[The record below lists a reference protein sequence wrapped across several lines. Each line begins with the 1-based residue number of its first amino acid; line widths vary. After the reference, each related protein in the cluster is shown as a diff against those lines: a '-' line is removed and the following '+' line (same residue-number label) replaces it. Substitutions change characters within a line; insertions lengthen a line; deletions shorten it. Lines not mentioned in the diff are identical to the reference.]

1 MTNQEQLKLALNT
14 VYSQKSEEI
23 LNSNNIEWTY
33 TENYDF
39 QKKLQVLINRQKHSY
54 WKFTNTRAKKFV
66 IAVATLIIL
75 LSSTMTVP
83 AVRKPVVDF
92 IIKTYHEFSS
102 YFISGNVPN
111 NTPET
116 IEKVSYPTYI
126 PEGFYE
132 TNKIADSV
140 SNLTIWENKNGENLT
155 LTQNLL
161 TVSSN
166 INTEN
171 TTVDEIIIGEFEV
184 TTFENNGRRLYL
196 WNNEVYSFVLDTSSH
211 LNISEAEKIILS
223 IK

>member
-1 MTNQEQLKLALNT
+1 MTNQEKVMLALNT
-14 VYSQKSEEI
+14 VYSQRSEEL
-23 LNSNNIEWTY
+23 LNSKECEWIY
-33 TENYDF
+33 TENYNF
-39 QKKLQVLINRQKHSY
+39 QYKLHKLINRQKHSY
-54 WKFTNTRAKKFV
+54 WRFTNTTAKR
-66 IAVATLIIL
+66 IAVAIATLIIL
-75 LSSTMTVP
+75 LSSGMTVP
-83 AVRKPVVDF
+83 ALREPVVDF
-92 IIKTYHEFSS
+92 IIKTYQEFSS

-111 NTPET
+111 NAPET
-116 IEKVSYPTYI
+116 IEKVSCPTYI

-140 SNLTIWENKNGENLT
+140 SNLTVWENGNGENFT

-211 LNISEAEKIILS
+211 LNTSEAEKIILS